1 MNPQISH
8 GYGQYAN
15 VSRIMLFV
23 DCRESCPSI
32 TYDKSI
38 LNENGIQSFDVGKCN
53 GGHFDVF
60 QYAPLLGKLSG
71 LVELSA
77 VTR

>member
-1 MNPQISH
+1 MNPQFSH

-32 TYDKSI
+32 TYDKSN
-38 LNENGIQSFDVGKCN
+38 LNEIGIQSLDVGKCN

-60 QYAPLLGKLSG
+60 QYAPLLGKLSR

>member
-38 LNENGIQSFDVGKCN
+38 LNEIEIQSFDFGKCH
-53 GGHFDVF
+53 GGHLDVF
-60 QYAPLLGKLSG
+60 QYAPLLGKLSRV
-71 LVELSA
+71 VELSA
-77 VTR
+77 VTG